1 VTHHLQHGRT
11 RDGGGINS
19 THLPGFVGLPG
30 ATRPS
35 LLITSF
41 SERLANKRTSQAIAS
56 PATQTRVQQ
65 FRREAGRWT
74 RSRGGNGRAFRRYKA
89 RFGSGFHIFLCR
101 EIAQAANHVG
111 MEKGSKFHSG
121 LRKLLISSLVS
132 CRRRCATCELCF
144 NE

>member
-1 VTHHLQHGRT
+1 MDPQPRRQRASIL
-11 RDGGGINS
+11 
-19 THLPGFVGLPG
+19 G
-30 ATRPS
+30 ATRRDSVPDS
-35 LLITSF
+35 
-41 SERLANKRTSQAIAS
+41 
-56 PATQTRVQQ
+56 
-65 FRREAGRWT
+65 
-74 RSRGGNGRAFRRYKA
+74 
-89 RFGSGFHIFLCR
+89 HIFLCR